1 MSETIQIS
9 SRYGDYDVIVGRN
22 VLTRKTLSID
32 CLSKAKKVAIIS
44 QKNILKLHG
53 DKLLKDL
60 SIPKE
65 RLFIRTVQRSEK
77 AKSIETCTRLW
88 QELLKEGFTRD
99 SLIIAF
105 GGGVVGDLAGFVAST
120 LLRGIPWFNIPTT
133 LLAQVD
139 ASVGGKTGINVRQGK
154 NLVGAFYPPKRVI
167 VHTAFLDTLSKKE
180 LKSGLGEVLK
190 YAIGI
195 DERVWQKCG
204 RESFKGTPSAALV
217 TACLRA
223 KADVV
228 TKDELEGGLRKT
240 LNLGH
245 TLAHAI
251 EGAAPAKMSHGEA
264 VAIGLRYAL
273 ALTLDLGLAKKD
285 YVLAAL
291 ALLDKARLAKK
302 PPTGLTFTKLL
313 PFFAVDKKS
322 EKGGLTWVLPTGP
335 GKCKL
340 VKGLDNNQIAKVYGE
355 F

>member
-1 MSETIQIS
+1 MRETIQIS

-22 VLTRKTLSID
+22 VLTRKTLHID
-32 CLSKAKKVAIIS
+32 CLAKAKKVAIIS
-44 QKNILKLHG
+44 QKNILELHG
-53 DKLLKDL
+53 EKLLKSL

-88 QELLKEGFTRD
+88 QELLKEGFSRD
-99 SLIIAF
+99 SLIVAF

-120 LLRGIPWFNIPTT
+120 LLRGIPWLNIPTT

-139 ASVGGKTGINVRQGK
+139 ASVGGKTGINVPQGK

-195 DERVWQKCG
+195 DQRVWLKCK
-204 RESFKGTPSAALV
+204 RESFKATPSAGLV

-228 TKDELEGGLRKT
+228 TKDELEGGLRKI

-264 VAIGLRYAL
+264 VAVGLRYAL
-273 ALTLDLGLAKKD
+273 ALAFKHGVASSEYVSEALDLLGKAQLAK
-285 YVLAAL
+285 
-291 ALLDKARLAKK
+291 R
-302 PPTGLTFTKLL
+302 PPSGLTFTKLL

-335 GKCKL
+335 GQCKL
-340 VKGLDNNQIAKVYGE
+340 VKGLDNNQLAKVYTE

>member
-9 SRYGDYDVIVGRN
+9 SRYGDYDVIIGRN
-22 VLTRKTLSID
+22 VLKRKTLTID
-32 CLSKAKKVAIIS
+32 CLAKAKKVAIIS
-44 QKNILKLHG
+44 QKNILALHG
-53 DKLLKDL
+53 EKLLNCL

-77 AKSIETCTRLW
+77 AKSIKTCIRLW
-88 QELLKEGFTRD
+88 QELLEEGFTRD
-99 SLIIAF
+99 SLVIAF

-120 LLRGIPWFNIPTT
+120 LLRGIPWLNIPTT

-139 ASVGGKTGINVRQGK
+139 ASIGGKTGINVPQGK
-154 NLVGAFYPPKRVI
+154 NLVGSFYPPKRVV

-195 DERVWQKCG
+195 DERVWQKCK
-204 RESFKGTPSAALV
+204 RENFKATPSAALV
-217 TACLRA
+217 SACLRA

-228 TKDELEGGLRKT
+228 TKDELEGGLRKI

-251 EGAAPAKMSHGEA
+251 EGAASSKMSHGEA

-273 ALTLDLGLAKKD
+273 ALALDLGVAERD
-285 YVLAAL
+285 YVVEAL
-291 ALLDKARLAKK
+291 ALLNRASLVKK
-302 PPTGLTFTKLL
+302 PPRGLTFTKLL
-313 PFFAVDKKS
+313 PFLAVDKKS

-340 VKGLDNNQIAKVYGE
+340 VKGLDNNKIAKVYDE